1 MVTGTLAQ
9 VGEPW
14 VVSAWQKN
22 EVFLCILS
30 HRWSQAEAFQATI
43 ESNVVGVALPQPIP
57 FGKYTL
63 FERIGRGGMAD
74 VFKARIQGPAGFER
88 TFVVKRILPHLS
100 DDPAFTKMF
109 IDEAKIAAKLTHP
122 NIVQVFEL
130 GNVDGEYFMS
140 MEYVRGHDL
149 AETMR
154 TLWARVGPP
163 RPELVA
169 YVGREM
175 CRALAY
181 AHDFT
186 SEDGESLGMIHRDI
200 SPSNVMLSYDGAVK
214 ILDFGIAKALGG
226 DAAEEA
232 TKSGTLKG
240 KFAYMAPEQT
250 ASNDIDRRIDIF
262 ATGIVLH
269 EILTGRRL
277 FKGENDMQT
286 IERVRRCE
294 VVAPSL
300 FNPLCPPQLD
310 HIVLQALAKNPD
322 ERYQSASEM
331 ADALDDIVYATR
343 FQSTQ
348 LAQTMRGLFPA
359 DAGGGDLRATGSAAR
374 MITGSVSPSRSHTGV
389 PRSDPHGSR
398 PNPTATRSPTIPA
411 IVAPAATSPS
421 YRLPPSNSNISL
433 PQPAPAGFLTRPL
446 VGSVRGWVAI
456 VVVLLL
462 GFAFVGGAIW
472 TLRTPI
478 GSNAAQ
484 NAIPKIVLLDLAF
497 ESSPIGSDVYI
508 VGSNEYLGRTPFRRK
523 VEYRDDRS
531 TFVVFRLAGYVETT
545 KEVRP
550 DFAGAVTLRPVPPAA
565 TAPNAPAR
573 PAPTPDPSVPPAV
586 APIVPAAPTGKTE
599 AWDKEKPNK
608 GHGKPH
614 GKGKRTEAGDS
625 FDMTAGKT
633 PPSGPKASPFD

>member
-1 MVTGTLAQ
+1 MSRADLGQGRSGDGTFQ
-9 VGEPW
+9 DTIY
-14 VVSAWQKN
+14 S
-22 EVFLCILS
+22 
-30 HRWSQAEAFQATI
+30 EA
-43 ESNVVGVALPQPIP
+43 VGVALPQPIP

-100 DDPAFTKMF
+100 DDPSFTKMF
-109 IDEAKIAAKLTHP
+109 IDEAKIAAKLSHP

-130 GNVDGEYFMS
+130 GSVDDEYFMS

-169 YVGREM
+169 YIGREM

-181 AHDFT
+181 AHEFT
-186 SEDGESLGMIHRDI
+186 SDDGQVLGMIHRDI
-200 SPSNVMLSYDGAVK
+200 SPSNVMLSFDGAVK
-214 ILDFGIAKALGG
+214 ILDFGIAKALGRESG
-226 DAAEEA
+226 EE

-250 ASNDIDRRIDIF
+250 VSNEIDRRIDIF

-294 VVAPSL
+294 VTAPSL

-310 HIVLQALAKNPD
+310 QIVLQALARNRD

-331 ADALDDIVYATR
+331 ADALDDVVYAAR
-343 FQSTQ
+343 FQANHLS
-348 LAQTMRGLFPA
+348 QTMRSLFPA
-359 DAGGGDLRATGSAAR
+359 DVGGDGRAASAPRAPHPL
-374 MITGSVSPSRSHTGV
+374 TGSVSPSRSNTGV
-389 PRSDPHGSR
+389 SRSSSNVSKPG
-398 PNPTATRSPTIPA
+398 PTGTRSPTVPPA
-411 IVAPAATSPS
+411 VPTTPITSS
-421 YRLPPSNSNISL
+421 LYKIPPSRSNVVPPPSGM
-433 PQPAPAGFLTRPL
+433 AGFLTRPL
-446 VGSVRGWVAI
+446 IGSVPGWVA
-456 VVVLLL
+456 VCVLLLL

-472 TLRTPI
+472 TLRGPPG
-478 GSNAAQ
+478 GSVAAQ
-484 NAIPKIVLLDLAF
+484 NAIPRIQLLDLAF
-497 ESSPIGSDVYI
+497 QSSPIGADVYI

-523 VEYRDDRS
+523 VEYRDDRT
-531 TFVVFRLAGYVETT
+531 TFVVFRLMGYLEMTR
-545 KEVRP
+545 EVRP
-550 DFAGAVTLRPVPPAA
+550 DFSGAVTLQAVAPPTPPPTPALQPVPVVVPPPA
-565 TAPNAPAR
+565 PVR
-573 PAPTPDPSVPPAV
+573 PAPVPNKADPFAKPAKLH
-586 APIVPAAPTGKTE
+586 G
-599 AWDKEKPNK
+599 K
-608 GHGKPH
+608 GHGK
-614 GKGKRTEAGDS
+614 AGGGTKDRADP
-625 FDMTAGKT
+625 FDA
-633 PPSGPKASPFD
+633 PSDTLPGGRKASPFQ

>member
-1 MVTGTLAQ
+1 
-9 VGEPW
+9 
-14 VVSAWQKN
+14 
-22 EVFLCILS
+22 
-30 HRWSQAEAFQATI
+30 
-43 ESNVVGVALPQPIP
+43 VGVALPQPVP

-88 TFVVKRILPHLS
+88 TFVVKRILAHLS
-100 DDPAFTKMF
+100 GDPAFTKMF
-109 IDEAKIAAKLTHP
+109 IDEAKIAAKLSHP

-130 GNVDGEYFMS
+130 GAVDGEYFMS

-163 RPELVA
+163 RPEVVA

-181 AHDFT
+181 AHEFT
-186 SEDGESLGMIHRDI
+186 SDDGHVLGMIHRDV

-226 DAAEEA
+226 DSADEG

-250 ASNDIDRRIDIF
+250 VSNEIDRRIDIF

-294 VVAPSL
+294 VTPPSL

-310 HIVLQALAKNPD
+310 RIVLQALARNRD

-331 ADALDDIVYATR
+331 ADALDDVVYASR
-343 FQSTQ
+343 FQATH
-348 LAQTMRGLFPA
+348 LAQMMRSLFPA
-359 DAGGGDLRATGSAAR
+359 DLGADPRASMAGQSSRGMTA
-374 MITGSVSPSRSHTGV
+374 SVSPSRPITGTARTGPGV
-389 PRSDPHGSR
+389 SR
-398 PNPTATRSPTIPA
+398 PNPTATRSPTVPP
-411 IVAPAATSPS
+411 IVGPSPVTSSGS
-421 YRLPPSNSNISL
+421 YKVT
-433 PQPAPAGFLTRPL
+433 PQSRSQPIAVDVGAAGFLKRPV
-446 VGSVRGWVAI
+446 VGVPGWVVMSAL
-456 VVVLLL
+456 LLL
-462 GFAFVGGAIW
+462 GFAFVGGAIY
-472 TLRTPI
+472 TLRGPTGGQSTTRPSVPTI
-478 GSNAAQ
+478 Q
-484 NAIPKIVLLDLAF
+484 LLDLAF
-497 ESSPIGSDVYI
+497 ESSPMGADVYV

-523 VEYRDDRS
+523 VEYRSDRT
-531 TFVVFRLAGYVETT
+531 TFVVFRLAGHLEMT

-550 DFAGAVTLRPVPPAA
+550 DWSGAVTLQL
-565 TAPNAPAR
+565 APQ
-573 PAPTPDPSVPPAV
+573 PAPTPKPPTVRAPAPPATPPPPAV
-586 APIVPAAPTGKTE
+586 TPRPL
-599 AWDKEKPNK
+599 
-608 GHGKPH
+608 PH
-614 GKGKRTEAGDS
+614 P
-625 FDMTAGKT
+625 AGKT
-633 PPSGPKASPFD
+633 DPFEKARPAKHRGRIRAKPATPADRPDPFERPAGKATKDGRKSSPFD

>member
-1 MVTGTLAQ
+1 
-9 VGEPW
+9 
-14 VVSAWQKN
+14 
-22 EVFLCILS
+22 
-30 HRWSQAEAFQATI
+30 
-43 ESNVVGVALPQPIP
+43 VGVALPQPIP

-100 DDPAFTKMF
+100 DDPSFTKMF
-109 IDEAKIAAKLTHP
+109 IDEAKIAAKLAHP

-130 GNVDGEYFMS
+130 GSVDDEYFMS

-186 SEDGESLGMIHRDI
+186 SEDGQSLGMIHRDV

-226 DAAEEA
+226 EAVEE

-250 ASNDIDRRIDIF
+250 VSNEIDRRIDIF

-286 IERVRRCE
+286 IERVRTCQ
-294 VVAPSL
+294 VAPPSL

-310 HIVLQALAKNPD
+310 QIVLQALARNRD
-322 ERYQSASEM
+322 DRYQSASEM
-331 ADALDDIVYATR
+331 ADALDDVVYASR
-343 FQSTQ
+343 FQATH
-348 LAQTMRGLFPA
+348 LAQTMRSLFPA
-359 DAGGGDLRATGSAAR
+359 DSGGDGRGAASGR
-374 MITGSVSPSRSHTGV
+374 VPHMMTGSVSPSRSNTGV
-389 PRSDPHGSR
+389 SRSGSTTSR
-398 PNPTATRSPTIPA
+398 PNPTATRSPTVPPVVPPLSI
-411 IVAPAATSPS
+411 TSAS
-421 YRLPPSNSNISL
+421 YRVPPSRSNIS
-433 PQPAPAGFLTRPL
+433 APPTTAVGFLMRPL
-446 VGSVRGWVAI
+446 IGSVPGWVA
-456 VVVLLL
+456 VAALLLL

-472 TLRTPI
+472 TLRGPSA
-478 GSNAAQ
+478 GGMAAH

-497 ESSPIGSDVYI
+497 QSSPIGADVYI

-523 VEYRDDRS
+523 VEYRDDRT
-531 TFVVFRLAGYVETT
+531 TFVVFRMAGHLEMT
-545 KEVRP
+545 KEIRP
-550 DFAGAVTLRPVPPAA
+550 DFTGAVTLQEVAPPVAPAPLPVAPVVVPSPTPALPPAGTHKA
-565 TAPNAPAR
+565 DTFEKSK
-573 PAPTPDPSVPPAV
+573 PT
-586 APIVPAAPTGKTE
+586 
-599 AWDKEKPNK
+599 KPRGK
-608 GHGKPH
+608 GHGKGGGGTKDGTDP
-614 GKGKRTEAGDS
+614 
-625 FDMTAGKT
+625 FDTSLSGGRKT
-633 PPSGPKASPFD
+633 SPFK

>member
-1 MVTGTLAQ
+1 
-9 VGEPW
+9 
-14 VVSAWQKN
+14 
-22 EVFLCILS
+22 
-30 HRWSQAEAFQATI
+30 
-43 ESNVVGVALPQPIP
+43 
-57 FGKYTL
+57 
-63 FERIGRGGMAD
+63 MAD

-88 TFVVKRILPHLS
+88 TFVVKRILAHLS
-100 DDPAFTKMF
+100 GDPAFTKMF
-109 IDEAKIAAKLTHP
+109 IDEAKIAAKLNHP

-130 GNVDGEYFMS
+130 GAVDGEYFMS
-140 MEYVRGHDL
+140 MEYMRGHDL

-181 AHDFT
+181 AHEFT
-186 SEDGESLGMIHRDI
+186 SDDGHVLGMIHRDV

-226 DAAEEA
+226 DSADEG

-250 ASNDIDRRIDIF
+250 VSNDIDRRIDIF

-294 VVAPSL
+294 VTPPSL

-310 HIVLQALAKNPD
+310 RIVLQALARNRD

-331 ADALDDIVYATR
+331 ADALDDVVYASR
-343 FQSTQ
+343 FQATH
-348 LAQTMRGLFPA
+348 LAQTMRSLFPA
-359 DAGGGDLRATGSAAR
+359 DLGADPRVSLSGQSSRPMTA
-374 MITGSVSPSRSHTGV
+374 SVSPSRSTTGTARTG
-389 PRSDPHGSR
+389 PGISR
-398 PNPTATRSPTIPA
+398 PTATRSPTVPPV
-411 IVAPAATSPS
+411 VASPPITSGS
-421 YRLPPSNSNISL
+421 YRLSQSRSNSIV
-433 PQPAPAGFLTRPL
+433 PPPVPAGFLKRPV
-446 VGSVRGWVAI
+446 VGVPGWV
-456 VVVLLL
+456 VMSTLLLL

-472 TLRTPI
+472 TLRGPSAGQVAT
-478 GSNAAQ
+478 Q
-484 NAIPKIVLLDLAF
+484 NPIPKILLLDLAF
-497 ESSPIGSDVYI
+497 ESSPIGADVYV

-523 VEYRDDRS
+523 VEYRTDRT
-531 TFVVFRLAGYVETT
+531 TFVVFRLPGHLEMT

-550 DFAGAVTLRPVPPAA
+550 EWSGAVTLQLAPPPVAPPKPPTVRPPA
-565 TAPNAPAR
+565 PS
-573 PAPTPDPSVPPAV
+573 TPPPPAV
-586 APIVPAAPTGKTE
+586 EPYPGPSYPPGRTDLFDKLRPPKHRGKV
-599 AWDKEKPNK
+599 
-608 GHGKPH
+608 
-614 GKGKRTEAGDS
+614 KGKVSNPDKDP
-625 FDMTAGKT
+625 FDNPASKAGKD
-633 PPSGPKASPFD
+633 GRKASPFD

>member
-1 MVTGTLAQ
+1 M
-9 VGEPW
+9 
-14 VVSAWQKN
+14 
-22 EVFLCILS
+22 
-30 HRWSQAEAFQATI
+30 
-43 ESNVVGVALPQPIP
+43 GVALPQPIP

-100 DDPAFTKMF
+100 GDPSFTKMF
-109 IDEAKIAAKLTHP
+109 IDEAKIAAKLNHP

-130 GNVDGEYFMS
+130 GSVDDEYFMS

-163 RPELVA
+163 RAELVS
-169 YVGREM
+169 YIGREM

-186 SEDGESLGMIHRDI
+186 SDDGQSLGMIHRDV

-226 DAAEEA
+226 DNADEG

-250 ASNDIDRRIDIF
+250 VSNEIDRRIDIF

-294 VVAPSL
+294 VAAPSL

-310 HIVLQALAKNPD
+310 QIVLQALARNRD

-331 ADALDDIVYATR
+331 ADALDDVVYASR
-343 FQSTQ
+343 FQATHLS
-348 LAQTMRGLFPA
+348 QTMRGLFPTE
-359 DAGGGDLRATGSAAR
+359 AGGDGRAVGAPRAPH
-374 MITGSVSPSRSHTGV
+374 MLTGSVSPSRSNTGV
-389 PRSDPHGSR
+389 SRSTSNVSR
-398 PNPTATRSPTIPA
+398 PNPTGTRSPTVPP
-411 IVAPAATSPS
+411 VAQTAPITSGS
-421 YRLPPSNSNISL
+421 YRLSPSHSNIVA
-433 PQPAPAGFLTRPL
+433 APPTVMGFLTRPL
-446 VGSVRGWVAI
+446 IGSVPGWVG
-456 VVVLLL
+456 VGLLLLL

-472 TLRTPI
+472 TLRGPA
-478 GSNAAQ
+478 GGALAPG
-484 NAIPKIVLLDLAF
+484 NAIPKIMFLDIAF
-497 ESSPIGSDVYI
+497 QSSPIGADVYI

-531 TFVVFRLAGYVETT
+531 TFVVFRLMGYMEMT
-545 KEVRP
+545 KELRP
-550 DFAGAVTLRPVPPAA
+550 DFNGRVTLQPLTAPPAPPPAPPPAYVPPPVAPVVAPLPTPAGAHPRQRSPTSGRLRHGGSRGDPFER
-565 TAPNAPAR
+565 AR
-573 PAPTPDPSVPPAV
+573 PATS
-586 APIVPAAPTGKTE
+586 
-599 AWDKEKPNK
+599 
-608 GHGKPH
+608 HGKVR
-614 GKGKRTEAGDS
+614 GKG
-625 FDMTAGKT
+625 AGKDRRD
-633 PPSGPKASPFD
+633 PFDGPAGNALPEGPKASPFH

>member
-1 MVTGTLAQ
+1 
-9 VGEPW
+9 
-14 VVSAWQKN
+14 
-22 EVFLCILS
+22 
-30 HRWSQAEAFQATI
+30 
-43 ESNVVGVALPQPIP
+43 VGVALPQPIP

-100 DDPAFTKMF
+100 DDPSFTKMF
-109 IDEAKIAAKLTHP
+109 IDEAKIASKLTHP

-163 RPELVA
+163 RAELVA

-181 AHDFT
+181 AHEFT
-186 SEDGESLGMIHRDI
+186 SEDGQVLGMIHRDV
-200 SPSNVMLSYDGAVK
+200 SPSNVMLSFDGAVK

-226 DAAEEA
+226 DSAEEG

-250 ASNDIDRRIDIF
+250 ISNEIDRRIDIF

-286 IERVRRCE
+286 IERVRRCD
-294 VVAPSL
+294 VPPPSL
-300 FNPLCPPQLD
+300 HNPLCPPQLD
-310 HIVLQALAKNPD
+310 QIVLQALAKNCD
-322 ERYQSASEM
+322 DRYQSASEM
-331 ADALDDIVYATR
+331 ADALDDVVYSSR
-343 FQSTQ
+343 FQASH
-348 LAQTMRGLFPA
+348 LAQTMRSLFPV
-359 DAGGGDLRATGSAAR
+359 DVGGDLHGAATRGNR
-374 MITGSVSPSRSHTGV
+374 MQTASVSPSRSNTGLS
-389 PRSDPHGSR
+389 RSTSSPSR
-398 PNPTATRSPTIPA
+398 PNPTASRSPTIPP
-411 IVAPAATSPS
+411 VVPAPPITTGS
-421 YRLPPSNSNISL
+421 YRIPPSHSNVSF
-433 PQPAPAGFLTRPL
+433 PQPPAPSGFLTRPL
-446 VGSVRGWVAI
+446 LGAVPGWVFI
-456 VVVLLL
+456 SGLLLL

-472 TLRTPI
+472 TLRGSGNTALQPGIPKIRFLDIAFQSTPI
-478 GSNAAQ
+478 GA
-484 NAIPKIVLLDLAF
+484 
-497 ESSPIGSDVYI
+497 EVYV

-523 VEYRDDRS
+523 VEYRDDRTS
-531 TFVVFRLAGYVETT
+531 FVVFRLPGYLETT

-550 DFAGAVTLRPVPPAA
+550 DWTGEVTLQPQPVTPPPVPPVVN
-565 TAPNAPAR
+565 PPAEVL
-573 PAPTPDPSVPPAV
+573 PANKHPDPKAVDPTKPGRPPH
-586 APIVPAAPTGKTE
+586 GKQ
-599 AWDKEKPNK
+599 
-608 GHGKPH
+608 HGKPPV
-614 GKGKRTEAGDS
+614 KERDP
-625 FDMTAGKT
+625 FDT
-633 PPSGPKASPFD
+633 PVSKDVRKASPFD

>member
-1 MVTGTLAQ
+1 
-9 VGEPW
+9 VG
-14 VVSAWQKN
+14 
-22 EVFLCILS
+22 I
-30 HRWSQAEAFQATI
+30 
-43 ESNVVGVALPQPIP
+43 ALPQPIP

-100 DDPAFTKMF
+100 DDPSFTKMF
-109 IDEAKIAAKLTHP
+109 IDEAKLAAKLTHP

-130 GNVDGEYFMS
+130 GSVDDEYFMS

-154 TLWARVGPP
+154 TLWARIGPP

-186 SEDGESLGMIHRDI
+186 SDEGESLGMIHRDV
-200 SPSNVMLSYDGAVK
+200 SPSNVMLSYDGTVK

-250 ASNDIDRRIDIF
+250 ASNEIDRRIDIF

-310 HIVLQALAKNPD
+310 QIVLRALAKNPD
-322 ERYQSASEM
+322 DRYQSASEM

-348 LAQTMRGLFPA
+348 LAQTMRGLFPT
-359 DAGGGDLRATGSAAR
+359 DAGGGELRATGSAR
-374 MITGSVSPSRSHTGV
+374 MVTGSVSPSRSNPGV
-389 PRSDPHGSR
+389 PRSDPHISR
-398 PNPTATRSPTIPA
+398 PNPTATRSPTIPP
-411 IVAPAATSPS
+411 IVATPATSPS

-446 VGSVRGWVAI
+446 VGSAPGWVAL
-456 VVVLLL
+456 VVILLL

-478 GSNAAQ
+478 GGNAAQ
-484 NAIPKIVLLDLAF
+484 NAIPKIVLLDLVF

-550 DFAGAVTLRPVPPAA
+550 DFAGAVTLQPAPPAA
-565 TAPNAPAR
+565 TTPHAPAR
-573 PAPTPDPSVPPAV
+573 PAPAPTPAVPPTLQPAQP
-586 APIVPAAPTGKTE
+586 APPTGKTE
-599 AWDKEKPNK
+599 VSDNKDKPSK
-608 GHGKPH
+608 GHGKIH
-614 GKGKRTEAGDS
+614 GKGRSGENHDPFEKTPS
-625 FDMTAGKT
+625 GKT
-633 PPSGPKASPFD
+633 PGGAKASPFN

>member
-1 MVTGTLAQ
+1 M
-9 VGEPW
+9 
-14 VVSAWQKN
+14 
-22 EVFLCILS
+22 
-30 HRWSQAEAFQATI
+30 
-43 ESNVVGVALPQPIP
+43 GVALPQPIP

-100 DDPAFTKMF
+100 DDPSFTKMF
-109 IDEAKIAAKLTHP
+109 IDEAKIAAKLSHP

-130 GNVDGEYFMS
+130 GSVDDEYFMS

-181 AHDFT
+181 AHEFT
-186 SEDGESLGMIHRDI
+186 SEDGQVLGMIHRDI

-226 DAAEEA
+226 DAAEEN

-250 ASNDIDRRIDIF
+250 VSNEIDRRIDIF

-300 FNPLCPPQLD
+300 YNPLCPPQLD
-310 HIVLQALAKNPD
+310 QIVLQALARNRD

-331 ADALDDIVYATR
+331 ADALDDVVYASR
-343 FQSTQ
+343 FQATH
-348 LAQTMRGLFPA
+348 LAQTMRSLFPA
-359 DAGGGDLRATGSAAR
+359 DAVGDVRAAGAGRAPH
-374 MITGSVSPSRSHTGV
+374 MMTGSVSPSRSNTGI
-389 PRSDPHGSR
+389 PRSGSQTSR
-398 PNPTATRSPTIPA
+398 PGPTGTRSPTVPPSVSKTPITSASYRVPPSHSN
-411 IVAPAATSPS
+411 IVAPPTSS
-421 YRLPPSNSNISL
+421 I
-433 PQPAPAGFLTRPL
+433 GFLMRPL
-446 VGSVRGWVAI
+446 VGSVPGWVA
-456 VVVLLL
+456 VAALLLL

-472 TLRTPI
+472 TLRGPSS
-478 GSNAAQ
+478 GGMAAQ

-497 ESSPIGSDVYI
+497 QSSPIGADVYI

-531 TFVVFRLAGYVETT
+531 TFVVFRLAGYMEMT

-550 DFAGAVTLRPVPPAA
+550 DFLGAVTLQAMPAPAVPPPVPAPPPAA
-565 TAPNAPAR
+565 PVAAPPAAHPR
-573 PAPTPDPSVPPAV
+573 PTTDAIKPDPFDKAKP
-586 APIVPAAPTGKTE
+586 GK
-599 AWDKEKPNK
+599 P
-608 GHGKPH
+608 PH
-614 GKGKRTEAGDS
+614 GKVHGKGGGGSKDS
-625 FDMTAGKT
+625 KDPFDT
-633 PPSGPKASPFD
+633 PSNRDPLGPKASPFR

>member
-1 MVTGTLAQ
+1 
-9 VGEPW
+9 
-14 VVSAWQKN
+14 
-22 EVFLCILS
+22 
-30 HRWSQAEAFQATI
+30 
-43 ESNVVGVALPQPIP
+43 
-57 FGKYTL
+57 
-63 FERIGRGGMAD
+63 MAD

-100 DDPAFTKMF
+100 DDPSFTKMF
-109 IDEAKIAAKLTHP
+109 IDEAKIAAKLSHP

-130 GNVDGEYFMS
+130 GSVDDEYFMS

-181 AHDFT
+181 AHEFT
-186 SEDGESLGMIHRDI
+186 SEDGQVLGMIHRDI

-226 DAAEEA
+226 EAVEE

-250 ASNDIDRRIDIF
+250 VSNEIDRRIDIF

-294 VVAPSL
+294 VAPPSL

-310 HIVLQALAKNPD
+310 QIVLQALARNRD
-322 ERYQSASEM
+322 DRYQSASEM
-331 ADALDDIVYATR
+331 ADALDDVVYASR
-343 FQSTQ
+343 FQATH
-348 LAQTMRGLFPA
+348 LAQTMRSLFPA
-359 DAGGGDLRATGSAAR
+359 DAGGDGRAAGSARAPH
-374 MITGSVSPSRSHTGV
+374 MMTGSVSPSRSNTGV
-389 PRSDPHGSR
+389 SRSGSNVSR
-398 PNPTATRSPTIPA
+398 PNPTGTRSPTVPPVVPPPQPI
-411 IVAPAATSPS
+411 TSSS
-421 YRLPPSNSNISL
+421 YRIPPSRSNIV
-433 PQPAPAGFLTRPL
+433 PPPTTAVGFLMRPL
-446 VGSVRGWVAI
+446 IGSVPGWVA
-456 VVVLLL
+456 VAALLLL

-472 TLRTPI
+472 TLRGPP
-478 GSNAAQ
+478 GAGMAAQ

-497 ESSPIGSDVYI
+497 QSSPIGADVYI

-523 VEYRDDRS
+523 VEYRDDRT
-531 TFVVFRLAGYVETT
+531 TFVVFRLAGYMEMT

-550 DFAGAVTLRPVPPAA
+550 DFSGAVTLQAQPAPPAPPPPVPVPP
-565 TAPNAPAR
+565 PV
-573 PAPTPDPSVPPAV
+573 APTPTHERPPAD
-586 APIVPAAPTGKTE
+586 PFEKTKPT
-599 AWDKEKPNK
+599 
-608 GHGKPH
+608 KPH
-614 GKGKRTEAGDS
+614 GKSHGKGGGGAKDSGDPFDSPSDKAPAGHK
-625 FDMTAGKT
+625 M
-633 PPSGPKASPFD
+633 SPFH

>member
-1 MVTGTLAQ
+1 M
-9 VGEPW
+9 
-14 VVSAWQKN
+14 
-22 EVFLCILS
+22 
-30 HRWSQAEAFQATI
+30 
-43 ESNVVGVALPQPIP
+43 GVALPQPIP

-100 DDPAFTKMF
+100 DDPSFTKMF
-109 IDEAKIAAKLTHP
+109 IDEAKIAAKLSHP
-122 NIVQVFEL
+122 NIIQVFEL
-130 GNVDGEYFMS
+130 GAVDDEYFMS

-181 AHDFT
+181 AHEFT
-186 SEDGESLGMIHRDI
+186 SEDGQVLGMIHRDI

-226 DAAEEA
+226 DTVEE

-250 ASNDIDRRIDIF
+250 VSNEIDRRIDIF

-286 IERVRRCE
+286 IERVRNCQ
-294 VVAPSL
+294 VAAPSL

-310 HIVLQALAKNPD
+310 QIVLQALARSRD
-322 ERYQSASEM
+322 DRYQSASEM
-331 ADALDDIVYATR
+331 ADALDDVVYASR
-343 FQSTQ
+343 FQATH
-348 LAQTMRGLFPA
+348 LAQTMRSLFPA
-359 DAGGGDLRATGSAAR
+359 DAGGDGRTPGSSRAPQ
-374 MITGSVSPSRSHTGV
+374 MMTGSVSPSRSNTGV
-389 PRSDPHGSR
+389 SRSGSHASR
-398 PNPTATRSPTIPA
+398 PHPTGTRSPTVPPVVPPPI
-411 IVAPAATSPS
+411 TSSS
-421 YRLPPSNSNISL
+421 YRLPPSHSNIVA
-433 PQPAPAGFLTRPL
+433 PPATAVGFLMRPL
-446 VGSVRGWVAI
+446 IGSVPGWVA
-456 VVVLLL
+456 VAALLLL

-472 TLRTPI
+472 TLRGPS
-478 GSNAAQ
+478 GGGMAAQ
-484 NAIPKIVLLDLAF
+484 NSIPKIVLLDLAF
-497 ESSPIGSDVYI
+497 QSSPIGADVYI

-531 TFVVFRLAGYVETT
+531 TFVVFRLAGYLEMT

-550 DFAGAVTLRPVPPAA
+550 EFSGSAILQ
-565 TAPNAPAR
+565 
-573 PAPTPDPSVPPAV
+573 AV
-586 APIVPAAPTGKTE
+586 APPALPPPEPTPPPPLAAVAPPPVHPGSGAHK
-599 AWDKEKPNK
+599 ADPSEKPK
-608 GHGKPH
+608 AAKPH
-614 GKGKRTEAGDS
+614 GKGHGKAAAGSKDPGDPFDS
-625 FDMTAGKT
+625 SSHDGRK
-633 PPSGPKASPFD
+633 SSPFH

>member
-1 MVTGTLAQ
+1 MNSS
-9 VGEPW
+9 W
-14 VVSAWQKN
+14 
-22 EVFLCILS
+22 
-30 HRWSQAEAFQATI
+30 AFYNQGKSGLRTFQDTI
-43 ESNVVGVALPQPIP
+43 ICEVVGVALPQPIP

-63 FERIGRGGMAD
+63 FERLGRGGMAD

-100 DDPAFTKMF
+100 DDPSFTKMF
-109 IDEAKIAAKLTHP
+109 IDEAKIAAKLNHP

-130 GNVDGEYFMS
+130 GNVDEEYFMS

-181 AHDFT
+181 AHEFT
-186 SEDGESLGMIHRDI
+186 SEDGQVLGMIHRDV

-214 ILDFGIAKALGG
+214 ILDFGIAKALGVESG
-226 DAAEEA
+226 EES

-250 ASNDIDRRIDIF
+250 VSNDIDRRIDIF

-294 VVAPSL
+294 VTPPSL

-310 HIVLQALAKNPD
+310 HIVLQALARDRD

-331 ADALDDIVYATR
+331 ADALDDVVYASR
-343 FQSTQ
+343 FQATH
-348 LAQTMRGLFPA
+348 LAQTMRSLFPA
-359 DAGGGDLRATGSAAR
+359 DAGGDPRAVPSARAPQMR
-374 MITGSVSPSRSHTGV
+374 TGSVSPSRSNTGV
-389 PRSDPHGSR
+389 PHSSSNVSR
-398 PNPTATRSPTIPA
+398 PNPTASRSPTIPPA
-411 IVAPAATSPS
+411 PNPITSGSYNVPPSRSNVVAPEPGF
-421 YRLPPSNSNISL
+421 I
-433 PQPAPAGFLTRPL
+433 GFLSRPL
-446 VGSVRGWVAI
+446 IGSVPGWVAMS
-456 VVVLLL
+456 VLLLL

-472 TLRTPI
+472 TLRGPSGGGLSTQSP
-478 GSNAAQ
+478 
-484 NAIPKIVLLDLAF
+484 IPKIQLLDLAF
-497 ESSPIGSDVYI
+497 QSSPIGADVYI

-523 VEYRDDRS
+523 VEYRDDRT
-531 TFVVFRLAGYVETT
+531 TFVVFRLAGHLEMT

-550 DFAGAVTLRPVPPAA
+550 DWSGSVILQEVAPTPPLPVPP
-565 TAPNAPAR
+565 
-573 PAPTPDPSVPPAV
+573 PDPSTAPDTPPTT
-586 APIVPAAPTGKTE
+586 PAIPPNGKIKTN
-599 AWDKEKPNK
+599 DKTKLPK
-608 GHGKPH
+608 GQGKVH
-614 GKGKRTEAGDS
+614 GKGTVTPKGGTQPREKGDP
-625 FDMTAGKT
+625 FDGEKTAPDGR
-633 PPSGPKASPFD
+633 KASPFK

>member
-1 MVTGTLAQ
+1 
-9 VGEPW
+9 
-14 VVSAWQKN
+14 
-22 EVFLCILS
+22 
-30 HRWSQAEAFQATI
+30 
-43 ESNVVGVALPQPIP
+43 VGVALPQPIP

-100 DDPAFTKMF
+100 DDPSFTKMF
-109 IDEAKIAAKLTHP
+109 IDEAKIASKLTHP

-169 YVGREM
+169 YIGREM

-181 AHDFT
+181 AHEFT
-186 SEDGESLGMIHRDI
+186 SEDGQVLGMIHRDV
-200 SPSNVMLSYDGAVK
+200 SPSNVMLSFDGAVK

-226 DAAEEA
+226 DSAEEG

-250 ASNDIDRRIDIF
+250 ISNEIDRRIDIF

-286 IERVRRCE
+286 IERVRRCD
-294 VVAPSL
+294 VPPPSL
-300 FNPLCPPQLD
+300 HNPLCPPQLD
-310 HIVLQALAKNPD
+310 QIVLQALARNSD

-331 ADALDDIVYATR
+331 ADALDDVVYSAR
-343 FQSTQ
+343 FQASH
-348 LAQTMRGLFPA
+348 LAQTMRSLFPV
-359 DAGGGDLRATGSAAR
+359 DVGGDPHGAATRANR
-374 MITGSVSPSRSHTGV
+374 MQTASVSPSRSNTGV
-389 PRSDPHGSR
+389 PRSSSNVSR
-398 PNPTATRSPTIPA
+398 PNPTASRSPTIPPVVPTGP
-411 IVAPAATSPS
+411 ITTGS
-421 YRLPPSNSNISL
+421 YRVPPSHSNVTF
-433 PQPAPAGFLTRPL
+433 PPAPVPGGFLTRPL
-446 VGSVRGWVAI
+446 LGPVPGWVFI
-456 VVVLLL
+456 SGMLLL

-472 TLRTPI
+472 TLRGSGSSTSQGPIPKIRFLDIAFQSTPI
-478 GSNAAQ
+478 GA
-484 NAIPKIVLLDLAF
+484 
-497 ESSPIGSDVYI
+497 EVYV

-523 VEYRDDRS
+523 VEFRDDRTS
-531 TFVVFRLAGYVETT
+531 FVMFRLSGYLETT

-550 DFAGAVTLRPVPPAA
+550 EWSGEVMLQPQPLPPAPVPP
-565 TAPNAPAR
+565 PV
-573 PAPTPDPSVPPAV
+573 TPPPAEAPVHIKHPEPRV
-586 APIVPAAPTGKTE
+586 AEPVEKA
-599 AWDKEKPNK
+599 KPNRPHGK
-608 GHGKPH
+608 GHGK
-614 GKGKRTEAGDS
+614 GKERDPY
-625 FDMTAGKT
+625 DT
-633 PPSGPKASPFD
+633 PGSKDGRKASPFD

>member
-1 MVTGTLAQ
+1 
-9 VGEPW
+9 
-14 VVSAWQKN
+14 
-22 EVFLCILS
+22 
-30 HRWSQAEAFQATI
+30 
-43 ESNVVGVALPQPIP
+43 
-57 FGKYTL
+57 
-63 FERIGRGGMAD
+63 

-100 DDPAFTKMF
+100 DDPSFTKMF
-109 IDEAKIAAKLTHP
+109 IDEAKIAAKLAHP

-130 GNVDGEYFMS
+130 GSVDDEYFMS

-186 SEDGESLGMIHRDI
+186 SEDGQSLGMIHRDV

-226 DAAEEA
+226 DTVEE

-250 ASNDIDRRIDIF
+250 VSNEIDRRIDIF

-286 IERVRRCE
+286 IERVRTCQ
-294 VVAPSL
+294 VAAPSL

-310 HIVLQALAKNPD
+310 QIVLQALARNRD

-331 ADALDDIVYATR
+331 ADALDDVVYASR
-343 FQSTQ
+343 FQATH
-348 LAQTMRGLFPA
+348 LAQTMRSLFPA
-359 DAGGGDLRATGSAAR
+359 DVGGDGRAAASARVAH
-374 MITGSVSPSRSHTGV
+374 MMTGSVSPSRSNAGV
-389 PRSDPHGSR
+389 SRSSSNVSR
-398 PNPTATRSPTIPA
+398 PNPTGTRSPTVPP
-411 IVAPAATSPS
+411 VVPQPPTTSAS
-421 YRLPPSNSNISL
+421 YRLPPSRSNIT
-433 PQPAPAGFLTRPL
+433 APPTTAVGFLMRPL
-446 VGSVRGWVAI
+446 IGSVPGWVA
-456 VVVLLL
+456 VAALLL
-462 GFAFVGGAIW
+462 VGFAFVGGAIW
-472 TLRTPI
+472 TLRGPS
-478 GSNAAQ
+478 GGGMSAHNS
-484 NAIPKIVLLDLAF
+484 IPKIVLLDLAF
-497 ESSPIGSDVYI
+497 QSSPIGADVYI

-531 TFVVFRLAGYVETT
+531 TFVVFRLAGHLEMT

-550 DFAGAVTLRPVPPAA
+550 DFAGAVILQEVPPPVAPVPV
-565 TAPNAPAR
+565 
-573 PAPTPDPSVPPAV
+573 PTPPPVVPVVVPPST
-586 APIVPAAPTGKTE
+586 PAHLPAGAHKAEPSDKGRPTR
-599 AWDKEKPNK
+599 
-608 GHGKPH
+608 PH
-614 GKGKRTEAGDS
+614 GKGHSKGSGGPKEGADP
-625 FDMTAGKT
+625 FDTSPTAGH
-633 PPSGPKASPFD
+633 KASPFN